1 MPEIKLSREEEADAI
16 SKDINHVIRAKT
28 SEIAVELALEDD
40 MAQAFLDRL
49 LLVQHRTYLWVTL
62 VFDEIRRALRK
73 SKKSLVGLIN
83 KLPQTVSDA
92 YEALLQRVVDK
103 EEATKVLHIILATQ
117 RPISVKE
124 LDVALA
130 LEPSSRSYSNLDL
143 EGESAR
149 KEYVRCLCGLV
160 IIVFEGKLYF
170 IHETAR
176 DFLIKKQP
184 DLGNPQENRVE
195 TFASVTRF
203 TQGACPSVH
212 NPSALRRLQSGSSEN
227 LLAKRLIRTIM
238 DAAFSVLGNERLH
251 SWMDK

>member
-1 MPEIKLSREEEADAI
+1 M
-16 SKDINHVIRAKT
+16 
-28 SEIAVELALEDD
+28 
-40 MAQAFLDRL
+40 DRL
-49 LLVQHRTYLWVTL
+49 LLIQHRTYLWVTL
-62 VFDEIRRALRK
+62 VFDEIHRALRK

-83 KLPQTVSDA
+83 KLPQTASDA

-149 KEYVRCLCGLV
+149 KEYVRC
-160 IIVFEGKLYF
+160 
-170 IHETAR
+170 R

-195 TFASVTRF
+195 TFARVTRF

-238 DAAFSVLGNERLH
+238 DAAFSVSGNERLH
-251 SWMDK
+251 SWMDR

>member
-1 MPEIKLSREEEADAI
+1 
-16 SKDINHVIRAKT
+16 
-28 SEIAVELALEDD
+28 
-40 MAQAFLDRL
+40 
-49 LLVQHRTYLWVTL
+49 
-62 VFDEIRRALRK
+62 
-73 SKKSLVGLIN
+73 
-83 KLPQTVSDA
+83 
-92 YEALLQRVVDK
+92 
-103 EEATKVLHIILATQ
+103 
-117 RPISVKE
+117 VKE

-170 IHETAR
+170 IHQTAR

-195 TFASVTRF
+195 TF
-203 TQGACPSVH
+203 ACPSVH